1 MHAVK
6 LSSANLFIP
15 TFKCV
20 NTLDFKT
27 GVFALATL
35 NQNRFAVGGGGDRTG
50 SKMAIWDISGNP
62 VDAPFEQRVISCI
75 QPFNQGNSVIAAGMS
90 SVIGSPDGYFSVWQ
104 LNPPNSSND
113 HWQPL
118 DKAVSALVVHP
129 NKPWIVTG
137 DRGGLIKF
145 WNLYQSPCVNV
156 FHVEKEGYVKSLAFL
171 NDGSIL
177 ASGHNTNINIWD
189 VKTGNKLST
198 IRNHKRPVVALTEM
212 GKGILASG
220 SDDCT
225 VKIWNISNP
234 TYPTMINTLDKVY
247 KGAAF
252 AFTRMVRK
260 NTHLWMGRSFIC
272 CMEY

>member
-1 MHAVK
+1 
-6 LSSANLFIP
+6 
-15 TFKCV
+15 
-20 NTLDFKT
+20 
-27 GVFALATL
+27 
-35 NQNRFAVGGGGDRTG
+35 
-50 SKMAIWDISGNP
+50 
-62 VDAPFEQRVISCI
+62 
-75 QPFNQGNSVIAAGMS
+75 MS

-252 AFTRMVRK
+252 ALAAWSEKILICGWADHSFAAWNIENNDYWESPK
-260 NTHLWMGRSFIC
+260 EHTHNIRAITIC
-272 CMEY
+272 NERLITGSDDHTVKIWEKQ